1 MGLGPRLSSV
11 RIGKDCPAIVNKLTS
26 EVFNAGFP
34 PMDWADMGLLIPH
47 EAIRR
52 QLTMMVQSVNAL
64 PDSPADNELW
74 KATLFAKWY
83 CEFFFVSIHEHHD
96 AEEKIYFP
104 FIKTKTEYPEKEFS
118 KDHKSLMVAMD
129 EMLKACETICKK
141 GGKGCEKEI
150 ALMKEK
156 AVSFVKDMNAHLKE
170 EEETIP
176 SLLRDN
182 FTQEEEGAIVEKI
195 IQAGGLPMTKKFL
208 PAVLVAMQE
217 WATPEFYDNFKKSIP
232 PPILHLVSKYYIP
245 DFENVTVAMR
255 DAPTMEKKPVL
266 KKVGCCGISFCF
278 PCIL

>member
-1 MGLGPRLSSV
+1 
-11 RIGKDCPAIVNKLTS
+11 
-26 EVFNAGFP
+26 
-34 PMDWADMGLLIPH
+34 
-47 EAIRR
+47 
-52 QLTMMVQSVNAL
+52 MMLQSVNAL
-64 PDSPADNELW
+64 PESPADNELW

-83 CEFFFVSIHEHHD
+83 CEFLFVSIHEHHD

-156 AVSFVKDMNAHLKE
+156 ADPFVKDMNAHLKE
-170 EEETIP
+170 EEETIS

-195 IQAGGLPMTKKFL
+195 IQAGGLLMTKTFL
-208 PAVLVAMQE
+208 PGELLFRNIALEFHRAVSCLRLILVFVWPTQITNYIFSCACCNARMGDSRLLRQLQKE
-217 WATPEFYDNFKKSIP
+217 YSSSHSALGVKV
-232 PPILHLVSKYYIP
+232 LHS
-245 DFENVTVAMR
+245 
-255 DAPTMEKKPVL
+255 
-266 KKVGCCGISFCF
+266 
-278 PCIL
+278 